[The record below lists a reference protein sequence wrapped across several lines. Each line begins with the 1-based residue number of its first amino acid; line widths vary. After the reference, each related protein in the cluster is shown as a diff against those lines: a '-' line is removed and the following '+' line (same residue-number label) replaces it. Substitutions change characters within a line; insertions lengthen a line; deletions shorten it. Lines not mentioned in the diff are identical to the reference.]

1 MSAHVHPTAIPPV
14 TLTGP
19 QDAPRD
25 ILPNRAHLARLMQV
39 WRSAGWPCR
48 DPIEIDLIAAGWVTL
63 AHDEA
68 GRETLR
74 LTEAGIGLLAASR
87 QRNLRANS
95 RHDRL
100 ARRVARHLAEAGR
113 VVWLEMM
120 LRALVQP
127 ESPDRQDAA
136 SDAEGPATALAAHEP
151 VADLGELGAPGL
163 WAPGEP
169 GCDAALEAAA
179 AQARMRREQPKGIWR
194 MARPDVFSVRNTT
207 VEAYLQPVVH
217 EIKVSRADLLS
228 DLRHAAKRES
238 YRWLCSACYYVFPAG
253 IAKPNEIPEA
263 FGVWVL
269 HGDIEDGRLE
279 QLRPA
284 RHNPCR
290 LPFAVW
296 MALAKATPL
305 RLDPDESQGMLGDPG
320 QGDPS
325 GAAADGHA

>member
-1 MSAHVHPTAIPPV
+1 MSSSPGTAIPSR
-14 TLTGP
+14 T
-19 QDAPRD
+19 
-25 ILPNRAHLARLMQV
+25 HLSRLMQV

-48 DPIEIDLIAAGWVTL
+48 DPIEIDLMAAGWVVL
-63 AHDEA
+63 SIDAH
-68 GRETLR
+68 GHETLR
-74 LTEAGIGLLAASR
+74 LTEAGIQVLAASR

-100 ARRVARHLAEAGR
+100 ALRVARHLVEAGR
-113 VVWLEMM
+113 VVWLELM

-127 ESPDRQDAA
+127 ESKPEGEPEWKNRQGQDELTSA
-136 SDAEGPATALAAHEP
+136 PLAAEP
-151 VADLGELGAPGL
+151 TVDLGLWDLDPCHPHADLET
-163 WAPGEP
+163 
-169 GCDAALEAAA
+169 AAA
-179 AQARMRREQPKGIWR
+179 EAKTQPKGLWR
-194 MARPDVFSVRNTT
+194 MARPDVFSIRNTT
-207 VEAYLQPVVH
+207 VEGYLQPVVH

-253 IAKPNEIPEA
+253 IAKPNEIPEE

-284 RHNPCR
+284 RHSPCQ

-296 MALAKATPL
+296 MALAKTTPL
-305 RLDPDESQGMLGDPG
+305 RLDVNESQAMLGDPG
-320 QGDPS
+320 TPMGGPNQDAGQADDT
-325 GAAADGHA
+325 GAPN

>member
-1 MSAHVHPTAIPPV
+1 
-14 TLTGP
+14 
-19 QDAPRD
+19 
-25 ILPNRAHLARLMQV
+25 MQV

-63 AHDEA
+63 STDGH

-74 LTEAGIGLLAASR
+74 LSDAGIQLLAASR
-87 QRNLRANS
+87 QQNLRANS

-100 ARRVARHLAEAGR
+100 AQRVARHLIEAGR
-113 VVWLEMM
+113 VVWLELS
-120 LRALVQP
+120 LRSLVQAKTQTQTP
-127 ESPDRQDAA
+127 IQDEQNAQEAMDAHAQAA
-136 SDAEGPATALAAHEP
+136 VTASEALA
-151 VADLGELGAPGL
+151 DLGL
-163 WAPGEP
+163 WAPEGVDE
-169 GCDAALEAAA
+169 AALTTSA
-179 AQARMRREQPKGIWR
+179 KGTWR
-194 MARPDVFSVRNTT
+194 IARPDVFSVRNTS

-253 IAKPNEIPEA
+253 IAKPNEIPEE

-284 RHNPCR
+284 RHSACK

-296 MALAKATPL
+296 MSLAKSTPL
-305 RLDPDESQGMLGDPG
+305 RIDVNASQGLLGEPAE
-320 QGDPS
+320 QTW
-325 GAAADGHA
+325 GHAPDATAPGDA